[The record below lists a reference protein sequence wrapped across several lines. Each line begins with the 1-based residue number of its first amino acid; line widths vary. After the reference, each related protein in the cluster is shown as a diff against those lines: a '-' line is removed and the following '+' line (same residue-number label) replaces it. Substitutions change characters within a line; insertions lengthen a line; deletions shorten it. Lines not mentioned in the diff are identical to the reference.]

1 MIWYNRLMKITRSTE
16 KLTQIKKAG
25 FVLKPNSPEIKSEY
39 LIIKEHFINRNIE
52 VLLEENSA
60 LMIGEEGLCLDE
72 LCDKC
77 DFLVSVGGDG
87 TLISVVRRSFKYDIP
102 VLGIHQG
109 TLGFLTDIQLSEL
122 ENFLVAM
129 QEGNYRIDNRMMIRG
144 NANLR
149 KFVAFN
155 DIVISRK
162 SISSM
167 IRIDAKIDGK
177 PFNTYYGD
185 GVIISTPT
193 GSTAYNLSLGGPLV
207 FPLTEAFIVTP
218 VAPHSLTQRPLVLP
232 ADFEIE
238 FTIADSQGAVV
249 IIDGQD
255 IYEIEQNDSI
265 KIEIA
270 SKKAKLI
277 HRLERNYFEVLNEKL
292 QWGN

>member
-1 MIWYNRLMKITRSTE
+1 MKITRSTE
-16 KLTQIKKAG
+16 KLNSIKTAG
-25 FVLKPNSPEIKSEY
+25 FILKPNSPELKSEFE
-39 LIIKEHFINRNIE
+39 LIKQHFIEANIA
-52 VLLEENSA
+52 VILEENSA
-60 LMIGEEGLCLDE
+60 NMINEEGLCLDE
-72 LCDKC
+72 LCSVC
-77 DFLVSVGGDG
+77 DFLVSIGGDG

-109 TLGFLTDIQLSEL
+109 TLGFLTDIQVDEL
-122 ENFLVAM
+122 ENFLKSM
-129 QEGNYRIDNRMMIRG
+129 QEGCYRIDNRMMIRG

-218 VAPHSLTQRPLVLP
+218 IAPHSLTQRPLVLP

-238 FTIADSQGAVV
+238 FTISDNQGAVV

-277 HRLERNYFEVLNEKL
+277 HRVERNYFEVLNEKL